1 VSTVVSSRTLAVS
14 GRGALLR
21 TCVGARITW
30 TIATILVVQAF
41 VCGAALFPVVMIW
54 WLLLELTRGAE
65 TLRGLVISL
74 AVVPSYVLFALLL
87 MFVSALS
94 VRALNWRTPADTE
107 ARIADFD
114 WPVLTWARAM
124 AATHLVRFAA
134 GALFRASPVW
144 TAYLRLAG
152 ARLGRRV
159 YVNSL
164 AVTDYDLLE
173 FGDDVVIGSDAHVS
187 GHTVEGGVLKTAR
200 LRLGNG
206 VTIGVGSIIE
216 IGVEAGDGCQVGAL
230 SFVAKHTRLAPGVT
244 YAGIPAAPIADAR
257 EST

>member
-1 VSTVVSSRTLAVS
+1 MSTAVPSGTRPAS

-21 TCVGARITW
+21 IRVAARIAW
-30 TIATILVVQAF
+30 TIATILAVQAL
-41 VCGAALFPVVMIW
+41 VCGAALLPVVMIW
-54 WLLLELTRGAE
+54 WLLLELTGTSD
-65 TLRGLVISL
+65 TLRLLVISL

-94 VRALNWRTPADTE
+94 VRVLNWRTPAGIE
-107 ARIADFD
+107 ARIADFE
-114 WPVLTWARAM
+114 WPLLRWARTM
-124 AATHLVRFAA
+124 AATHLVRWIA
-134 GALFRASPVW
+134 GTLFRATPVW

-159 YVNSL
+159 YINSL

-173 FGDDVVIGSDAHVS
+173 FGDDVVIGADAHMS
-187 GHTVEGGVLKTAR
+187 GHTVERGVLKTAH

-206 VTIGVGSIIE
+206 VTIGVGSILE

-230 SFVAKHTRLAPGVT
+230 SFVPKHTRLEPGVT
-244 YAGIPAAPIADAR
+244 YAGIPAERIDGF
-257 EST
+257 